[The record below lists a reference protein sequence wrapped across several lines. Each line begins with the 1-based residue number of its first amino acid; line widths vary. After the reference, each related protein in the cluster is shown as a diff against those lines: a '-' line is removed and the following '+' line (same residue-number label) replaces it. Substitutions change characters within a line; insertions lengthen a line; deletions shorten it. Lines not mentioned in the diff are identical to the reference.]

1 MAPGRRGDGPI
12 RCPWPPAKLP
22 TEADDVATEAASSS
36 AHESTEKKRGR
47 GRPRPADTD
56 QAVLQATIELLTEG
70 GLRAAT
76 VDAIARR
83 SGSAKTTIY
92 RRWPSRD
99 ALILDAMRVV
109 VRGTR
114 PQVSALHELD
124 RTLGSTVRGSARN
137 IRLLVED
144 RVFRAAFPMIAHE
157 LLSETTLGERFLTDV
172 FRPIRASLR
181 DTLQDEIARGDIR
194 SDIDPDLAFD
204 LVNGAMLYRML
215 VGEPIDERVADAIA
229 ELVLTGAAARRGHP
243 G

>member
-1 MAPGRRGDGPI
+1 M
-12 RCPWPPAKLP
+12 
-22 TEADDVATEAASSS
+22 VTEAASSS
-36 AHESTEKKRGR
+36 AQGSPEKKRGR

-56 QAVLQATIELLTEG
+56 QAVMQATIELLTEG

-157 LLSETTLGERFLTDV
+157 LLSGTTLGERFLTDV

-181 DTLQDEIARGDIR
+181 ETLQDEIARGEIR

-215 VGEPIDERVADAIA
+215 VGEPIDEGVADAIA
-229 ELVLTGAAARRGHP
+229 DLVLTGAAARPALP
-243 G
+243 GSPEVTTQRSGSRT

>member
-1 MAPGRRGDGPI
+1 V
-12 RCPWPPAKLP
+12 
-22 TEADDVATEAASSS
+22 TETASSS
-36 AHESTEKKRGR
+36 AHGSTEKKRGR

-56 QAVLQATIELLTEG
+56 QAVLLATIELLTEG

-157 LLSETTLGERFLTDV
+157 LLSRTTLGERFLTDV

-181 DTLQDEIARGDIR
+181 ETLQDEIARGEIR

-215 VGEPIDERVADAIA
+215 VGEPIDEGVADAIA
-229 ELVLTGAAARRGHP
+229 ELVLTGASARGGHP
-243 G
+243 ASGAATTHHPGRQRA